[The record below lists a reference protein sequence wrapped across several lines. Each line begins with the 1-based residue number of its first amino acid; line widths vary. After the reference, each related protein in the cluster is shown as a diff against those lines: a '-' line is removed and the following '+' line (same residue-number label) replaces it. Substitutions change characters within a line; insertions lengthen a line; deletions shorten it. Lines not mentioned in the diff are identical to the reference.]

1 MSGIFGTRAPLA
13 SDLNLILQL
22 IILAILLVGVRFGK
36 NKTAKGLKAHG
47 RVMTLAVGLNAVGIL
62 LAMLPSFVIIVSA
75 VLNKPLTIGFP
86 LASIHAFFGVLAEG
100 LGVTLVFK
108 KFGNVRRWM
117 RLTTAFWLIAIVLG
131 ISVYLTYYVI

>member
-1 MSGIFGTRAPLA
+1 MSGIFGTSAPLA

-36 NKTAKGLKAHG
+36 KKTATSLKAHG
-47 RVMTLAVGLNAVGIL
+47 RVMTLAVALNTVGIL
-62 LAMLPSFVIIVSA
+62 LVMLPSFVIIVSE
-75 VLNKPLTIGFP
+75 VLNPLTIGFP
-86 LASIHAFFGVLAEG
+86 LISIHAFFGVLAEG

-117 RLTTAFWLIAIVLG
+117 QLTTAFWLITIVLG
-131 ISVYLTYYVI
+131 ISIYLVYYVL

>member
-1 MSGIFGTRAPLA
+1 MSGLFGTRAPLA

-22 IILAILLVGVRFGK
+22 IILAILLIGVRFGK
-36 NKTAKGLKAHG
+36 KKTAKSLKAHG
-47 RVMTLAVGLNAVGIL
+47 RVMTLAVALNAVGIL
-62 LAMLPSFVIIVSA
+62 LVMLPSFVIIVSK
-75 VLNKPLTIGFP
+75 VLNPLTIGFP
-86 LASIHAFFGVLAEG
+86 LTSIHAFFGVLAEG

>member
-36 NKTAKGLKAHG
+36 KKTAKSLKAHG
-47 RVMTLAVGLNAVGIL
+47 RVMTLAVALNAVGIL
-62 LAMLPSFVIIVSA
+62 LVMLPSFVIIVSK
-75 VLNKPLTIGFP
+75 VLNPLTIGFP
-86 LASIHAFFGVLAEG
+86 LTSIHAFFGVLAEG

-117 RLTTAFWLIAIVLG
+117 RLTTAFWLITIALG
-131 ISVYLTYYVI
+131 ISVYLIYYVI